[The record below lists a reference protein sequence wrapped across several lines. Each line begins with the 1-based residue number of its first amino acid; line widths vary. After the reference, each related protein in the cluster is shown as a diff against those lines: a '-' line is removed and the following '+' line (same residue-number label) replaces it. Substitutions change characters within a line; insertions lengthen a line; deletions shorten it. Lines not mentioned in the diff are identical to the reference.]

1 MGLSAFRS
9 PSLRPHFEYLYWVGT
24 SEVSQPVANCAE
36 RETHQKPQLWR
47 ISELAGAGAQ
57 SVEQKRAAIPLG
69 TPMLPRL
76 GQGEPQLEYANA

>member
-1 MGLSAFRS
+1 MGLWAFRS

-36 RETHQKPQLWR
+36 QETHQKPQLWR

-57 SVEQKRAAIPLG
+57 LVEQKRAAKLLA
-69 TPMLPRL
+69 TLALPRL
-76 GQGEPQLEYANA
+76 AQRQPQLEYANA